1 MENFKYHK
9 DAVSKESFQK
19 ICVDMPE
26 HSVTVS
32 CREVEQGLIVV
43 LFCQVEGFARNDIG
57 LILHCIRFY
66 L

>member
-43 LFCQVEGFARNDIG
+43 LFCQV
-57 LILHCIRFY
+57 
-66 L
+66 